1 MKGVLIII
9 VIIMFAARVIKDTFR
24 EREEEMV
31 TKDER
36 LTSALEGIELDEVEE
51 RYLAWLSR
59 MDSETVEVFAGLFE
73 KIKNRPS

>member
-1 MKGVLIII
+1 MKGILIII
-9 VIIMFAARVIKDTFR
+9 VIIIFVARVIKDTLR
-24 EREEEMV
+24 ERDEEIM

-36 LTSALEGIELDEVEE
+36 LVSALEGIELDELEE